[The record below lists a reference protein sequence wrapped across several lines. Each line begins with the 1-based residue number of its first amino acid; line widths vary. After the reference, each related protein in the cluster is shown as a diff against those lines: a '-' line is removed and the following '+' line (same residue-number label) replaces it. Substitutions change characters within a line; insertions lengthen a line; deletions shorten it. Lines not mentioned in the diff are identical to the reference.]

1 MASID
6 KIYGTKAQYK
16 KFFKWT
22 KINHPAWLR
31 YFYPLPLRK
40 MKRDERFAMTNF
52 PVDVDR
58 YLLNNCPLDFVI
70 AELRE
75 QYRINS

>member
-16 KFFKWT
+16 KFFRWMDA
-22 KINHPAWLR
+22 NHPAWLR
-31 YFYPLPLRK
+31 HFYPIPNRRL
-40 MKRDERFAMTNF
+40 KRDEEFAMTNF

-70 AELRE
+70 KALRE
-75 QYRINS
+75 QYGIED